1 MSTKKSTKKPA
12 SKSAAKNTKTIKST
26 KQVKRTSVAKSA
38 KCAQPNKVCGIGLTI
53 FFGVAGLVVV
63 ALLVVWACVNFNG

>member
-12 SKSAAKNTKTIKST
+12 KKSAVKNTKTT
-26 KQVKRTSVAKSA
+26 KNNKCA
-38 KCAQPNKVCGIGLTI
+38 KCAKPNKAAGLFLTI

-63 ALLVVWACVNFNG
+63 ALLITWACLGFNK